1 MVKKHFKKF
10 LVMLLAL
17 AVTVTGLPLSSL
29 SGIEEA
35 DAVSIAMTGSM
46 HSKDLAD
53 YGGSE
58 YISASSAVRGLS
70 RAVDV
75 HAARLPGMR
84 MLGILCFF

>member
-1 MVKKHFKKF
+1 MVQKHIKKF
-10 LVMLLAL
+10 LILMLAL
-17 AVTVTGLPLSSL
+17 AVTITGLPLSSL
-29 SGIEEA
+29 SGVEEA

-46 HSKDLAD
+46 HSDDLAG

-84 MLGILCFF
+84 MLGIWRLF